1 MADRAVAEGRMTS
14 RGEQAVRRRAGAGGG
29 ALALA
34 AHWLAGPLPYW
45 ALALLLGAGYGVF
58 ETVQRGL

>member
-1 MADRAVAEGRMTS
+1 MTS

-58 ETVQRGL
+58 ETGRRGL